1 MKIFCQVVLGALSL
15 LSAGAVQQQADIY
28 YHEKPV
34 LGPSMWHFN
43 PDGLSIFAPNGNLL
57 KEHPKKMLCP
67 EYASWDGSISTDCY
81 YFSYASDG
89 HRFVWATSMAGDHH
103 VQAFDIDTGDYAG
116 YLDTCST
123 PIDMEYHPVRQ
134 EMFVRCAQEDP
145 EGGNPGEIDV
155 FSSATLSSDLPMIR
169 FNATRRP
176 YGRLAVHS
184 SMGPYGYSLAYDQ
197 AFVSEMDL
205 SSKEI
210 SATYEIP
217 DAYGGY
223 DATYSPVNQ
232 HLYFRSRVCCTCNST
247 DPDVE
252 SCGRGPGKPV
262 LVQTGPSK
270 SEDLQIGVC
279 SGGCEGS
286 RADTIGVVEFDTVNK
301 VFVDN
306 HNIKEGT
313 GWGADPVSS
322 PDGKWIVL
330 LGNDGGQY
338 IRLMQAGSNG
348 ESSASTIRD
357 VAMNFEGGTPGIT
370 VVSDVAFVQD
380 ANREILIVGA
390 STDNNIVLVDLKTW
404 ATRKINLAPGVAE
417 STGGS
422 SRNLEWAIG
431 TDYVWINGGESK
443 EAYVLKIPGGINTAS
458 IDRTLNDIAPG
469 QMLFVNNYERQRAAQ
484 MAQGIAAG
492 VQNAVKTEAE
502 STPTMTTSS
511 SSSSSSMSSSNANVT
526 PESNDS
532 DVLSIV
538 AIVLGSIGLVAGL
551 GALAL
556 VSSQQN
562 AAAALERSKQAPKA
576 DVEEAC
582 AKSLG
587 SKLVN

>member
-1 MKIFCQVVLGALSL
+1 MVK
-15 LSAGAVQQQADIY
+15 
-28 YHEKPV
+28 
-34 LGPSMWHFN
+34 
-43 PDGLSIFAPNGNLL
+43 
-57 KEHPKKMLCP
+57 
-67 EYASWDGSISTDCY
+67 
-81 YFSYASDG
+81 
-89 HRFVWATSMAGDHH
+89 
-103 VQAFDIDTGDYAG
+103 
-116 YLDTCST
+116 
-123 PIDMEYHPVRQ
+123 
-134 EMFVRCAQEDP
+134 
-145 EGGNPGEIDV
+145 
-155 FSSATLSSDLPMIR
+155 
-169 FNATRRP
+169 
-176 YGRLAVHS
+176 
-184 SMGPYGYSLAYDQ
+184 
-197 AFVSEMDL
+197 
-205 SSKEI
+205 
-210 SATYEIP
+210 
-217 DAYGGY
+217 
-223 DATYSPVNQ
+223 
-232 HLYFRSRVCCTCNST
+232 
-247 DPDVE
+247 
-252 SCGRGPGKPV
+252 
-262 LVQTGPSK
+262 TGPSK
-270 SEDLQIGVC
+270 SDQEQIGVC
-279 SGGCEGS
+279 SSGCEGS
-286 RADTIGVVEFDTVNK
+286 RADTLGVVEFDTVNK

-322 PDGKWIVL
+322 PDGKWVVL
-330 LGNDGGQY
+330 LGNDGGQNV
-338 IRLMQAGSNG
+338 RLLQPGKNG
-348 ESSASTIRD
+348 ESSKSSIRD
-357 VAMNFEGGTPGIT
+357 VVMDFEGGTPGKT

-458 IDRTLNDIAPG
+458 IDSTLNNIAPG

-484 MAQGIAAG
+484 MAQGMAAG
-492 VQNAVKTEAE
+492 VQNAMKTETE
-502 STPTMTTSS
+502 STPTMT
-511 SSSSSSMSSSNANVT
+511 SSSSSMSSSNANVA

-538 AIVLGSIGLVAGL
+538 AIVLGSLGLVAGL

-562 AAAALERSKQAPKA
+562 AAAALERSKQVPKA